1 MKKPIA
7 LVFDLGNVLLPIDLD
22 KTYQAFADLGS
33 SFSASEI
40 KRITSDEGLWVA
52 YESGL
57 ETCLEFQNRIVQRF
71 QLTCSQEEFIC
82 AFNALLLPIQQETS
96 NYLAELKSKFPLY
109 LLSNTSK
116 IHSDL
121 FLSPQY
127 PNFNLFES
135 FANIHLSFEMG
146 LVKPNVHIYQQ
157 VIELNNLHNHHIVFF
172 DDNEHNINAAHNFG
186 WDAVLIQPSTSLQQI
201 NQHIQSLC

>member
-1 MKKPIA
+1 MKRPIA

-33 SFSASEI
+33 SFTASEI
-40 KRITSDEGLWVA
+40 KQITSDEGLWVE

-57 ETCLEFQNRIVQRF
+57 QSCLEFQNRLVQRF
-71 QLTCSQEEFIC
+71 QLTCSQEEFTN
-82 AFNALLLPIQQETS
+82 AFNALLLPIQLETS
-96 NYLAELKSKFPLY
+96 NYLTELKSKFPLY

-121 FLSPQY
+121 FLNPKY
-127 PNFNLFES
+127 PNFNLFDS
-135 FANIHLSFEMG
+135 FTNIHLSFEMG
-146 LVKPNVHIYQQ
+146 LVKPNVRIYQQ
-157 VIELNNLHNHHIVFF
+157 VVELNNLHNHHIVFF
-172 DDNEHNINAAHNFG
+172 DDNEHNINAANKYG
-186 WDAVLIQPSTSLQQI
+186 WETVLIHPSTSLQQI

>member
-1 MKKPIA
+1 MRKPIA

-33 SFSASEI
+33 PFTASEI
-40 KRITSDEGLWVA
+40 KRITADEGLWVA

-57 ETCLEFQNRIVQRF
+57 ESCLEFQHRIVQRF
-71 QLTCSQEEFIC
+71 QLNGSQEEFTR

-96 NYLAELKSKFPLY
+96 KYLSELKSQFSLY

-116 IHSDL
+116 MHSDL
-121 FLSPQY
+121 FLSQQY
-127 PNFNLFES
+127 PNFNLFDA
-135 FANIHLSFEMG
+135 FTNVHLSFEMG
-146 LVKPNVHIYQQ
+146 LVKPNVRIYQQ

-172 DDNEHNINAAHNFG
+172 DDNEHNVRSANDFG
-186 WDAVLIQPSTSLQQI
+186 WEAVLIQPHISLQQI
-201 NQHIQSLC
+201 NQHIQNLC

>member
-33 SFSASEI
+33 KYSATEI
-40 KRITSDEGLWVA
+40 KQITTEEGLWVA

-57 ETCLEFQNRIVQRF
+57 ESCVAFQHRIVQRF
-71 QLTCSQEEFIC
+71 NLTCTEQEFKD
-82 AFNALLLPIQQETS
+82 AFNALLLPIAAETS
-96 NYLAELKSKFPLY
+96 AYLSELSSLYPLY

-116 IHSDL
+116 IHSDV
-121 FLSPQY
+121 FLSSHY
-127 PNFNLFES
+127 PNFNLFAS
-135 FANIHLSFEMG
+135 FTHIHLSFEMG
-146 LVKPNVHIYQQ
+146 LVKPNVGIYQQ
-157 VIELNNLHNHHIVFF
+157 VVERNNLHNHHIVFF
-172 DDNEHNINAAHNFG
+172 DDNEYNISAATQIG
-186 WDAVLIQPSTSLQQI
+186 WEAVLIQPNTSLQQI

>member
-33 SFSASEI
+33 AYSASDI
-40 KRITSDEGLWVA
+40 KQITLDEGLWVS

-57 ETCLEFQNRIVQRF
+57 ESCDDFQNRIVQRF
-71 QLTCSQEEFIC
+71 QLTCSQAEFKR
-82 AFNALLLPIQQETS
+82 AFNALLLPIQPETS
-96 NYLAELKSKFPLY
+96 DYLADLKSQYPLY

-121 FLSPQY
+121 FLSSQY
-127 PNFNLFES
+127 PNFNLFDS
-135 FANIHLSFEMG
+135 FMNIHLSFEMG
-146 LVKPNVHIYQQ
+146 LVKPDVNIYQQ
-157 VIELNNLHNHHIVFF
+157 VNDLNNLHNHQIVFF
-172 DDNEHNINAAHNFG
+172 DDNAHNVEAANNFG
-186 WDAVLIQPSTSLQQI
+186 WDAVLIQPSTSIQQI
-201 NQHIQSLC
+201 KKYIQSLC

>member
-1 MKKPIA
+1 MNRPIA

-33 SFSASEI
+33 SFTASEI
-40 KRITSDEGLWVA
+40 KQITSDEGLWVE

-57 ETCLEFQNRIVQRF
+57 QSCLEFQNRLVQRF
-71 QLTCSQEEFIC
+71 QLTCSQEEFTN
-82 AFNALLLPIQQETS
+82 AFNALLLPIQLETS
-96 NYLAELKSKFPLY
+96 NYLTELKSKFPLY

-121 FLSPQY
+121 FLNPKY
-127 PNFNLFES
+127 PNFNLFDS
-135 FANIHLSFEMG
+135 FTNIHLSFEMG
-146 LVKPNVHIYQQ
+146 LVKPNVRIYQQ
-157 VIELNNLHNHHIVFF
+157 VVELNNLHNHHIVFF
-172 DDNEHNINAAHNFG
+172 DDNEHNINAANKYG
-186 WDAVLIQPSTSLQQI
+186 WETVLIQPSTSLQQI